1 MGETNPPPAKTEVE
15 VPQKTE
21 PIVQN
26 VVPKTE
32 EAGDAGFGNFADFD
46 ESATK
51 QTPTKASG
59 DDDGFGDFGDF
70 KDGPTADK
78 KETPVDEF
86 E

>member
-26 VVPKTE
+26 VVPETE

-51 QTPTKASG
+51 
-59 DDDGFGDFGDF
+59 
-70 KDGPTADK
+70 
-78 KETPVDEF
+78 
-86 E
+86 